1 MDNVDPIE
9 ERILRRVPWEIV
21 LVSFVLAIPAAL
33 VFDMLT
39 AVFFFVGGAASAAGF
54 AWLREAV
61 GRLFLQP
68 GKTGVKKA
76 ILIYALRLLLICA
89 IFAVIIYISPR
100 GVLAFV
106 AGFSMLVAVAL
117 VEGIAA
123 LIKMRTWKV

>member
-9 ERILRRVPWEIV
+9 ERILRRMPWEII
-21 LVSFVLAIPAAL
+21 LVSFVLAIPA
-33 VFDMLT
+33 VFIFNILT
-39 AVFFFVGGAASAAGF
+39 AGFFFAGGVASAAGF

-61 GRLFLQP
+61 NRLFLRP
-68 GKTGVKKA
+68 DKAGVKKA
-76 ILIYALRLLLICA
+76 ILIYALRLLLICI
-89 IFAVIIYISPR
+89 IFVVIIYISPR

-123 LIKMRTWKV
+123 IIKMRPWKA